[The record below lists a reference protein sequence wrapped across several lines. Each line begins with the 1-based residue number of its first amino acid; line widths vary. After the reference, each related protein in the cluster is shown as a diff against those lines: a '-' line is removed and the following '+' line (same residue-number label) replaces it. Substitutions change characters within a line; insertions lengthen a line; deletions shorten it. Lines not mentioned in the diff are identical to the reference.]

1 MKLGMFLPLLGFHS
15 NEGVMFTQL
24 QRRLWTHEVSLGSG
38 AASTCSGDVPRTAHY
53 WQRWPRGL
61 SRFQFS
67 WSIPSCAFGWYVPQ
81 QLLEPSQ
88 SLAVIPFIGAC
99 LWLPI
104 AFLQVYCACSIC
116 ACSLSDELLWNS
128 SFDVSVGE
136 VGGMIMWLWL
146 QLVLCAFL
154 TLSSQCLKCKQS
166 LTFQEYC
173 YFNSL
178 FMTVPEWVNLHKRDS
193 GTICTA
199 SYIFFNSKVQMTAT
213 WEFL

>member
-24 QRRLWTHEVSLGSG
+24 QRWLWTHEVSLGSG

-116 ACSLSDELLWNS
+116 ACSLFVWWTSLKQFIWC
-128 SFDVSVGE
+128 VSWRG
-136 VGGMIMWLWL
+136 W
-146 QLVLCAFL
+146 
-154 TLSSQCLKCKQS
+154 
-166 LTFQEYC
+166 
-173 YFNSL
+173 
-178 FMTVPEWVNLHKRDS
+178 RDDYVALIAI
-193 GTICTA
+193 GIVC
-199 SYIFFNSKVQMTAT
+199 IPDIKFPMSKV
-213 WEFL
+213 